1 MDKKKLSVAIIGS
14 RGIPNRYGGFEA
26 LAEELSGR
34 LVSRG
39 HQVLVYTPNDHPLKD
54 KTWNG
59 VERMLISNPER
70 KFGTFGQFIY
80 DLNCNL
86 HSRKRHFDIILHL
99 GYTSDSIWYRLWK
112 KDSVHLVNMDG
123 QEWARSKYSSAV
135 KAFLRLAERLATLRC
150 NYLVADSPPIEKFL
164 TGKYHV
170 PVRYI
175 AYGAA
180 IPEHYSPDTLQEWGL
195 TPDAYDLVVAR
206 MEPEN
211 NIEMAIRAKLQSGDP
226 VPLMIIGN
234 DNKYRQSLQKTFGSE
249 GLIIFRDGVYDRGK
263 LDSLRH
269 FGRIYIHG
277 HSVGGTNPSLLE
289 AMACGCRIVSHDNPF
304 NRYVL
309 GTNAFF
315 FSNQK
320 DLEKCF
326 IDYDHFDFEDLI
338 GKNLN
343 RIKEEYN
350 WNHVT
355 EGYEKLFY
363 DATGI

>member
-1 MDKKKLSVAIIGS
+1 MAKKKLSVAIIGS

-39 HQVLVYTPNDHPLKD
+39 HKVLVYTPDDHPLKD

-59 VERMLISNPER
+59 VERVLISNPER
-70 KFGTFGQFIY
+70 KFGSFGQFIY

-99 GYTSDSIWYRLWK
+99 GYTSDSIWHWLWK
-112 KDSVHLVNMDG
+112 TDCVHLVNMDG

-135 KAFLRLAERLATLRC
+135 KGFLRLAERLAVRRSRF
-150 NYLVADSPPIEKFL
+150 LVADSPPIEKYL
-164 TGKYHV
+164 AGKYHV

-175 AYGAA
+175 AYGAE
-180 IPEHYSPDTLQEWGL
+180 IPEHYSREALQAWNL
-195 TPDAYDLVVAR
+195 TPDAYDIVVAR

-211 NIEMAIRAKLQSGDP
+211 NIDMAIRAKLESGDP
-226 VPLMIIGN
+226 VPLLIIGN
-234 DNKYRQSLQKTFGSE
+234 DSKYRQSLQKTFGSE

-269 FGRIYIHG
+269 FSRIYIHG

-309 GTNAFF
+309 GNNAFYY
-315 FSNQK
+315 SNQH
-320 DLEKCF
+320 DLEKYF
-326 IDYDHFDFEDLI
+326 IDYDKMDY
-338 GKNLN
+338 KNLIDN
-343 RIKEEYN
+343 NLYRINEEYN

-355 EGYEKLFY
+355 DGYENLFC